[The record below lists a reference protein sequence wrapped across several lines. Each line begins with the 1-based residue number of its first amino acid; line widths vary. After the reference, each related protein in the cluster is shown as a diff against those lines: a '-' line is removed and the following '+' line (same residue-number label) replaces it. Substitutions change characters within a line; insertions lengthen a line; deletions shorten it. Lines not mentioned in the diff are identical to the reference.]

1 MPSGSGTL
9 RLLFTIDADDKGAQ
23 AALKS
28 LETQLGSTQKATS
41 GLTPDVDSLSKKL
54 LGLSGAGGE
63 STTAIT
69 SLTDAIGGMAG
80 TITLG
85 AVAAI
90 AALAAG
96 LAACVKQAIS
106 LGSELHDLSQVTGLS
121 VENLSALR
129 VAATTSGS
137 SLQELSQSFVRF
149 ERAATEGGDKATAA
163 LERFGITS
171 ADVAKDPTAAFD
183 TFLKTFNEIG
193 PSAQRTAD
201 LMALF
206 GRGGARLIP
215 TFTEL
220 SEGLE
225 GARKRSEEL
234 GTSLSEDLTQRAD
247 AAGDVLDRIK
257 LQLETLA
264 TRIGGELLP
273 ALTNMAT
280 VLQDI
285 LGVIGPLIAAWGQ
298 WIGLLSNLNPLVQVE
313 RMLRGI
319 KAAMDEIRGTP
330 PPDLLGGGPGTKVAP
345 SQPGLDTLREA
356 KKQADKLAADQETL
370 AYLKGNATGDWA
382 DYLALHKIAKGP
394 KAPKESKAKEQKIET
409 AEAQAQARA
418 RFDTESRLEAE
429 LQQALK
435 ADLDE
440 RLLNQDQ
447 FTDAMIASERRLAE
461 ARKQQARDLA
471 AEEIK
476 HAQSP
481 DARAAVATRLADTL
495 ANIESASL
503 IRQRNLD
510 KERVKSNADAADKI
524 DKENEKLAEKEKKR
538 AEDVHEF
545 WFKQAIA
552 INEAIAKINPED
564 IKPPGDTTVAQNVI
578 ADIQAQVAAL
588 DPLTAAWRSV
598 HFEMDQLFQAM
609 ENGKVIFTDFTQIFA
624 AQNAELN
631 RQIALL
637 SQSGQGFKA
646 LALFVKSLPLQFLQ
660 QFVGQLHKMTD
671 QFIQTGHTGPAALR
685 QLVAGTLRALGEMA
699 SSWAAFQFAL
709 ALGWLAL
716 GQYHKAAL
724 ALASGIGFEVLA
736 LALGFA
742 ASKVAPKEGGGTS
755 DAAAALQPPNT
766 TINLGNGVTGAQL
779 GGTPGDLFGAVIAS
793 NNKQSESIDRL
804 WGTIAMSSPGDVVTR
819 AASTA
824 PNAFATGVQNASKTN
839 ATFNRNLGL
848 NLLPST

>member
-28 LETQLGSTQKATS
+28 LESQLGSTQKAVG

-63 STTAIT
+63 STTVIT
-69 SLTDAIGGMAG
+69 GLTDAIGGMAG

-85 AVAAI
+85 AVAAL

-106 LGSELHDLSQVTGLS
+106 LGSELHDLSQVTGIT
-121 VENLSALR
+121 VENLSAIR

-137 SLQELSQSFVRF
+137 SLQELSQAFVRF
-149 ERAATEGGDKATAA
+149 ERAASDGGDKATAA

-220 SEGLE
+220 SDGLE

-247 AAGDVLDRIK
+247 AAGDVLDRIR
-257 LQLETLA
+257 LQLETLG
-264 TRIGGELLP
+264 TKIGGELLP

-285 LGVIGPLIAAWGQ
+285 LGVLGPLIAAWGA

-330 PPDLLGGGPGTKVAP
+330 PPDLLGGGPPTKVVP
-345 SQPGLDTLREA
+345 SLPGLDTLREA
-356 KKQADKLAADQETL
+356 KKQADKLATEKETL
-370 AYLKGNATGDWA
+370 AYLKGNATGDWS
-382 DYLALHKIAKGP
+382 DYLEIHAVKKGP
-394 KAPKESKAKEQKIET
+394 KPKNAKEEKIET
-409 AEAQAQARA
+409 ANAQAQAKA
-418 RFDTESRLEAE
+418 RFDVESRLEAE

-447 FTDAMIASERRLAE
+447 FTDAMIASEKRLAE

-471 AEEIK
+471 AEETK

-503 IRQRNLD
+503 IRQRTFNA
-510 KERVKSNADAADKI
+510 ERVKSNADAADKI
-524 DKENEKLAEKEKKR
+524 TKENEKLAEKQKKLGD
-538 AEDVHEF
+538 DVQEF

-564 IKPPGDTTVAQNVI
+564 IKPPGSTTRDEEI
-578 ADIQAQVAAL
+578 IQSLRDQVAAL
-588 DPLTAAWRSV
+588 DPLTRAWRETKLSAQEYFDAV
-598 HFEMDQLFQAM
+598 QKGTASIQDATAVLDRMVQKLVDQSFQLLLAGRSWQALGLF
-609 ENGKVIFTDFTQIFA
+609 IT
-624 AQNAELN
+624 
-631 RQIALL
+631 
-637 SQSGQGFKA
+637 KA
-646 LALFVKSLPLQFLQ
+646 LPLAFLSAFNQ
-660 QFVGQLHKMTD
+660 QLHKMIDAYIT
-671 QFIQTGHTGPAALR
+671 TGHTGRAALK
-685 QLVAGTLRALGEMA
+685 QLVAGTLEAIGQMA
-699 SSWAAFQFAL
+699 SAWAAYAFSMAIISL
-709 ALGWLAL
+709 AMH
-716 GQYHKAAL
+716 QYHDAAL
-724 ALASGIGFEVLA
+724 YLLGGIGLEALA

-742 ASKVAPKEGGGTS
+742 ASKVRPKEGGEGGTS
-755 DAAAALQPPNT
+755 AAAAALPPNT
-766 TINLGNGVTGAQL
+766 TINLGQGVTGAQL
-779 GGTPGDLFGAVIAS
+779 GGTPGDLFGAVIQS
-793 NNKQSESIDRL
+793 NDKHTEAIDRL

-839 ATFNRNLGL
+839 ATFNRNFGL